1 MLMHIKK
8 NISQTN
14 GKLSGCSTLLYES
27 KLGEKKRI
35 SEKIKEVWDSNQK
48 KDI

>member
-1 MLMHIKK
+1 MHIKT
-8 NISQTN
+8 NISQTY

-27 KLGEKKRI
+27 KLGKKKRI
-35 SEKIKEVWDSNQK
+35 SKKIKEVWASNQK